1 MQNLEI
7 YHLLLDES
15 SDPIFS
21 FYPDGTYRYVNNAFA
36 GPFDKTPKDII
47 GKKIWDIFSQD
58 EADKR
63 FAVVKQVFGTGVEV
77 SFEGRV
83 PQPVVDKYYLT
94 TVKPIKNDAGEVI
107 TIICISKEIT
117 ERKRIEEE
125 LKSKN
130 EELSALNATKDKFF
144 MIVAHDLK
152 NPLGNFRDIT
162 RLMRDSYNEFTNTEK
177 RHFLDLMVRSANN
190 LYSFFET
197 LLLWSNSQRGIVPFY
212 PVVIPIKTMV
222 DDVFKSLD
230 SQADAK
236 KLSLINIIPDSI
248 FITADPNMINT
259 ILKNLISNSI
269 KFTRDE
275 GQISV
280 NISEAEDIIT
290 FSVADTGVGIK
301 KEIHDK
307 LFKIESNVTTPGTN
321 KEKGMGLGL
330 VICKEF
336 VKKHEGEIWFET
348 KTGKGTTFFFTI
360 KNQKNG

>member
-1 MQNLEI
+1 MQNLDI

-36 GPFDKTPKDII
+36 GPFGKTTQDII
-47 GKKIWDIFSQD
+47 GKKIWDIFPQD

-63 FAVVKQVFGTGVEV
+63 FSVVKQVFASGVEV
-77 SFEGRV
+77 SFEVRV
-83 PQPVVDKYYLT
+83 PQTSKDKYYLT
-94 TVKPIKNDAGEVI
+94 TVKPIKNELDEVI

-125 LKSKN
+125 LKLKN
-130 EELSALNATKDKFF
+130 EELKELNATKDKFF

-162 RLMRDSYNEFTNTEK
+162 RLMRNSYNEFTNTEK
-177 RHFLDLMVRSANN
+177 RHFLDLMLRSANN

-197 LLLWSNSQRGIVPFY
+197 LLLWTNSQRGVIPFY

-222 DDVFKSLD
+222 DDLFTGLAA
-230 SQADAK
+230 QADAK
-236 KLSLINIIPDSI
+236 KISLVNNISDS
-248 FITADPNMINT
+248 FFKSADPNMLNT
-259 ILKNLISNSI
+259 ILKNLISNAI
-269 KFTRDE
+269 KFTKDD
-275 GQISV
+275 GQVTINV
-280 NISEAEDIIT
+280 TEEAEFIT
-290 FSVADTGVGIK
+290 FSIADTGVGIK
-301 KEIHDK
+301 KEMHDK

-321 KEKGMGLGL
+321 KERGMGLGL

-348 KTGKGTTFFFTI
+348 NTGKGTTFYFTV
-360 KNQKNG
+360 KNQKSI

>member
-1 MQNLEI
+1 MQNLDI

-36 GPFDKTPKDII
+36 GPFGKTPKDII
-47 GKKIWDIFSQD
+47 GKKIWDIFPQD

-63 FAVVKQVFGTGVEV
+63 FAVVKKVFGTGEEV
-77 SFEGRV
+77 SFEVRV
-83 PQPVVDKYYLT
+83 PQPALDKYYLT

-117 ERKRIEEE
+117 ERRRIEEE
-125 LKSKN
+125 LKHKN

-162 RLMRDSYNEFTNTEK
+162 RLMRDSYSEFTNTEK

-197 LLLWSNSQRGIVPFY
+197 LLLWSNSQRGIIPFY

-222 DDVFKSLD
+222 DDVFKSLA
-230 SQADAK
+230 SQSDAK